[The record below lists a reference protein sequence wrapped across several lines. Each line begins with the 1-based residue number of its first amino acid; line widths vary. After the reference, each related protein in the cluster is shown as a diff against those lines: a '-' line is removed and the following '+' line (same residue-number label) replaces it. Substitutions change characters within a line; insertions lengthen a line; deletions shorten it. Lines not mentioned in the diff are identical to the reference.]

1 MKVSSS
7 DLSADQKPNGSKS
20 MPIGMVILGRQ
31 GSGKGTQA
39 TRIAESYGVV
49 HISTGDM
56 LRAAVEDGTEL
67 GLKAK
72 SIMDAGDLVPDS
84 VINGIVEERLL
95 KQDVQSGGFL
105 LDGFPRTVGQAD
117 ALVSYAED
125 DLRLALN
132 LDVSIDEVMARMLS
146 RGRDDDTTEAITR
159 RLELYETETAPLLD
173 WFAERGILKIVDG
186 NGTETEVFGRLR
198 AVIEEISE
206 K

>member
-1 MKVSSS
+1 M
-7 DLSADQKPNGSKS
+7 
-20 MPIGMVILGRQ
+20 
-31 GSGKGTQA
+31 
-39 TRIAESYGVV
+39 
-49 HISTGDM
+49 
-56 LRAAVEDGTEL
+56 
-67 GLKAK
+67 
-72 SIMDAGDLVPDS
+72 
-84 VINGIVEERLL
+84 
-95 KQDVQSGGFL
+95 KQDVQNGGFL

-117 ALVSYAED
+117 ALLSYAED

-186 NGTETEVFGRLR
+186 NGTETDVFGRLR

>member
-1 MKVSSS
+1 
-7 DLSADQKPNGSKS
+7 
-20 MPIGMVILGRQ
+20 MVILGRQ

-39 TRIAESYGVV
+39 IRIAESYGVV

-56 LRAAVEDGTEL
+56 LRAAVAEGTEL

-132 LDVSIDEVMARMLS
+132 LDVSIEK
-146 RGRDDDTTEAITR
+146 
-159 RLELYETETAPLLD
+159 
-173 WFAERGILKIVDG
+173 LK
-186 NGTETEVFGRLR
+186 N
-198 AVIEEISE
+198 
-206 K
+206 

>member
-1 MKVSSS
+1 
-7 DLSADQKPNGSKS
+7 
-20 MPIGMVILGRQ
+20 MVILGRQ

-39 TRIAESYGVV
+39 IRIAESFGVI

-56 LRAAVEDGTEL
+56 LRAAVADGTEL

-72 SIMDAGDLVPDS
+72 SIMDSGDLVPDS

-95 KQDVQSGGFL
+95 KEDVQRGGFL
-105 LDGFPRTVGQAD
+105 LDGFPRTVGQAV
-117 ALVSYAED
+117 ALLSFVEED
-125 DLRLALN
+125 LQLAVN
-132 LDVSIDEVMARMLS
+132 LDVSIEEVMTRMLA
-146 RGRDDDTTEAITR
+146 RGREDDTTEAITR

-186 NGTETEVFGRLR
+186 DGTETEVFERL
-198 AVIEEISE
+198 VDVVKEISE